1 MIIIGKK
8 TTDCAHLSFGYSF
21 IIRKKNIMWTFWFS
35 NFLLALF
42 PFPTSPIKRDMK
54 LYSLRLKPLEQSS
67 MLAMTDINLEQS
79 MKNIN

>member
-1 MIIIGKK
+1 
-8 TTDCAHLSFGYSF
+8 
-21 IIRKKNIMWTFWFS
+21 MWTFWFS

-79 MKNIN
+79 MKNINWAVAQTQRMEAETSAV